1 MLKPLFQDEDEEE
14 EDVEYNGIF
23 ETIELNLAT
32 DSEVEALAERTH
44 QQSS

>member
-1 MLKPLFQDEDEEE
+1 MLESLFQDEDEEE